1 MEIKEEAK
9 NIMFWLEEDISK
21 MENLL
26 LRWILQNILKIQM
39 AFN

>member
-39 AFN
+39 AFD

>member
-9 NIMFWLEEDISK
+9 NVMFWLEEDISK

-26 LRWILQNILKIQM
+26 LRWILQNILEIQM